1 MPDIYIGSEID
12 RQKLYK
18 LVDQSKVG
26 DKFSYKSPKTYTQK
40 QRGSLHVWCGW
51 CADLLNENDL
61 YFERKCTFGD
71 GTISIPWS
79 MDLFKDHV
87 YKMVLESV
95 EGVTS
100 TEDQESITPQ
110 KIALIISKRY
120 AENGLLCPPWP
131 SLR

>member
-1 MPDIYIGSEID
+1 MPDVYIGSETD
-12 RQKLYK
+12 RQKLYRI
-18 LVDQSKVG
+18 VDQSKIG

-40 QRGSLHVWCGW
+40 QRGSLHV
-51 CADLLNENDL
+51 
-61 YFERKCTFGD
+61 KCTFGE

-110 KIALIISKRY
+110 KVALIISKRY
-120 AENGLLCPPWP
+120 AENGLICPPWP